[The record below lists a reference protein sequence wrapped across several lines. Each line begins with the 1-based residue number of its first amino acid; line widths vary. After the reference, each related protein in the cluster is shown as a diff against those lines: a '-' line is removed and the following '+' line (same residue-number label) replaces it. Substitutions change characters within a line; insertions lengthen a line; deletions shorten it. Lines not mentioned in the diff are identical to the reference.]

1 MCVVRYGVCLFA
13 GEAAGE
19 MGGSARYSSADLRGR
34 VHSTAPAA
42 RALSERV
49 LNAALMS
56 GTYLG
61 ISTLIQ
67 NRRGLL
73 KKLERPAFD
82 SVKPL

>member
-1 MCVVRYGVCLFA
+1 MVCAYLQVKLLVRWEAAHGIRAQTYAGVC
-13 GEAAGE
+13 
-19 MGGSARYSSADLRGR
+19 
-34 VHSTAPAA
+34 TAPAA
-42 RALSERV
+42 RAFSERV
-49 LNAALMS
+49 SLSAALMS
-56 GTYLG
+56 GTYVG